1 MFVAVRIEEFNK
13 ETNSLLCAYQWFA
26 LGSGGG
32 AGQLTGIRFHKAHI
46 GGDFDIHNGP
56 KGGKFGSTAMLE
68 S

>member
-1 MFVAVRIEEFNK
+1 MRI
-13 ETNSLLCAYQWFA
+13 SMVSRIGA
-26 LGSGGG
+26 GG
-32 AGQLTGIRFHKAHI
+32 GQLTGIRFHKAHI

>member
-1 MFVAVRIEEFNK
+1 MFVAARIEEFNK

-26 LGSGGG
+26 LGSGGP
-32 AGQLTGIRFHKAHI
+32 GQLTGIRFHKAHI